1 MGIAT
6 VTAAILFIN
15 RYTYSR
21 MKAIATMAPMS
32 ANPSMAEVLQ
42 AAVARIVRRIQIR
55 IRYEIIKT
63 MAAENRTIFAK
74 GGAR

>member
-1 MGIAT
+1 M
-6 VTAAILFIN
+6 AAVFLPLFAKH
-15 RYTYSR
+15 YD
-21 MKAIATMAPMS
+21 MKTIATMAPMS
-32 ANPSMAEVLQ
+32 ANPSMAEALQ